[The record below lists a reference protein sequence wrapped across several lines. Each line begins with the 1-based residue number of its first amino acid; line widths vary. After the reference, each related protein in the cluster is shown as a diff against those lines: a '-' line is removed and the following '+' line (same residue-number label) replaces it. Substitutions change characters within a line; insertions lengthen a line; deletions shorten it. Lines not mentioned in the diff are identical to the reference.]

1 VAKPPTPDPR
11 PRVIDH
17 QNRVAL
23 PPEVLRALG
32 VTTGDYVAF
41 EVSGDDV
48 RLQRVRWVV
57 DRG

>member
-1 VAKPPTPDPR
+1 MAKPPLEAR

-32 VTTGDYVAF
+32 VGKGDYVAF
-41 EVSGDDV
+41 EVAGEEV
-48 RLQRVRWVV
+48 RLRRVRWILE
-57 DRG
+57 R